1 MAKLSK
7 RALKARA
14 EFRKAYGRTAFNIVD
29 AIVRGWSNQRI
40 RNKYKVATTSIAAFR
55 ANVTRGTYY
64 PYIMTGRQARRSGG
78 TMYY

>member
-1 MAKLSK
+1 MARLSK

-29 AIVRGWSNQRI
+29 AIRNGWDNSRI

-64 PYIMTGRQARRSGG
+64 PYLMTGSTTRRGGG
-78 TMYY
+78 TMY